1 VKFTS
6 AGQVTL
12 EIHTASAERFATP
25 GLRDAEQVVAFAVT
39 DTGIGIPPEQLKV
52 IFEAFQQAD
61 GTISRKFGGTGL
73 GLSISREIARLIGG
87 EIHVDSE
94 PGRGSTFTLFVP
106 TRSPEDGSY
115 PREAGSS
122 PAVQAVEAPAVVSAS
137 QTDDVADDRTTIGRD
152 DSVLLVALA
161 GRALREEAVE
171 LGRAHGFK
179 VVTAERPDQAVR
191 AARSLRPAA
200 LLVGMELVTDT
211 GTSLLRALK
220 SDPETRHL
228 PTIAVHSPHASD
240 DVLVGRHA
248 GAIGTVEHP
257 VTPERLD
264 AALEDLTG
272 YLARKTR
279 SLLVVSGAGADE
291 PSVVVAL
298 FGAVPEV
305 DLHVATSV
313 AEAADALDAR
323 GYDCVVV
330 ELKLPGGTAFDVIKR
345 MRARKALREI
355 PVVVSTG
362 DPVSAKDENRL
373 RQYARSMVVRYAAT
387 DGELVKDVAL
397 FLHRPGVELPDRPA
411 EEGRLGDRSS
421 FAGRRVLIVDD
432 DVRNVFA
439 LASALEQFGIEVVY
453 AESGEAGIQLLE
465 QDPAI
470 DVVLMDVMMPGMDGY
485 TAMRK
490 IRRMPTYTDLP
501 LIALTAK
508 AMPGDRE
515 NSLAAG
521 ASDYVTKPVDLDHLL
536 SRLRAWLA

>member
-1 VKFTS
+1 
-6 AGQVTL
+6 A
-12 EIHTASAERFATP
+12 IHTASTERFTTP
-25 GLRDAEQVVAFAVT
+25 GLRDAEQVVAFSVT

-106 TRSPEDGSY
+106 TRFPADGPDS
-115 PREAGSS
+115 REAGSS
-122 PAVQAVEAPAVVSAS
+122 PVAHAVGATVTAPQA
-137 QTDDVADDRTTIGRD
+137 DDVADDRGTIGRD
-152 DSVLLVALA
+152 DSVLLVALSD
-161 GRALREEAVE
+161 RSLREEAVD
-171 LGRAHGFK
+171 LGRARRFK
-179 VVTAERPDQAVR
+179 VVTAIRPDEAVR
-191 AARSLRPAA
+191 AARSLQPAA
-200 LLVGMELVTDT
+200 LLVGMELVTDS

-220 SDPETRHL
+220 TDPETRHL
-228 PTIAVHSPHASD
+228 PTIAVHSPHAAD

-248 GAIGTVEHP
+248 GAIGIVEHP
-257 VTPERLD
+257 VTTERLD

-272 YLARKTR
+272 YLARRTR

-345 MRARKALREI
+345 MRSRKALREI

-362 DPVSAKDENRL
+362 GPVTAKDENRL
-373 RQYARSMVVRYAAT
+373 RQYARSMVVRYPAT
-387 DGELVKDVAL
+387 DSELVEDVAL
-397 FLHRPGVELPDRPA
+397 FLHRSSVELPDRPT
-411 EEGRLGDRSS
+411 EEGRRGDRSS
-421 FAGRRVLIVDD
+421 FAGRRILIVDD

-439 LASALEQFGIEVVY
+439 LASALEQLGIDVVY
-453 AESGEAGIQLLE
+453 AEHGEAGIQQLE

-470 DVVLMDVMMPGMDGY
+470 DLVLMDVMMPGMDGY
-485 TAMRK
+485 TAMRE
-490 IRRMPTYTDLP
+490 IRRMPTYADLP
-501 LIALTAK
+501 VIALTAK

-536 SRLRAWLA
+536 SRLRAWLT